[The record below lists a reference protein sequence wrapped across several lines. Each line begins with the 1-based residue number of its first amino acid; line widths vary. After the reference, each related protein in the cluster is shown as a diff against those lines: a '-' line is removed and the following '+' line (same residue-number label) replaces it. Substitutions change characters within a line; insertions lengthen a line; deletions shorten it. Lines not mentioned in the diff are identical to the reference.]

1 MQWLQRWARKVLTAT
16 ALDTLQ
22 AYSAQVKR
30 LETEMLQLRTDLEA
44 LQGSHLS
51 FMRKTVGRMG
61 GRPRASNAD
70 SVDPELDEIPQGDKA
85 ALRRHFAPEIA
96 RRGPGANQR

>member
-1 MQWLQRWARKVLTAT
+1 MQWIRRWATKVLIRNCHEIVGS
-16 ALDTLQ
+16 ALER
-22 AYSAQVKR
+22 VKR

-51 FMRKTVGRMG
+51 FMRKSVGRLG
-61 GRPRASNAD
+61 GRPRASNAETD
-70 SVDPELDEIPQGDKA
+70 EGGLDEIRTGDKA

-96 RRGPGANQR
+96 RRGPGSNQR